1 MSSCASTSWP
11 TISSRRR
18 CPGSVGCL
26 HAEDEK
32 HWIFE
37 ADLVNYKGIGRFI
50 LGLFDH
56 IEILSDDG
64 LKAYIKDSVQAM
76 SQTVAEW

>member
-1 MSSCASTSWP
+1 M
-11 TISSRRR
+11 
-18 CPGSVGCL
+18 
-26 HAEDEK
+26 
-32 HWIFE
+32 IFE